1 MSVKILLVFYQVVKQ
16 WGLGKNTLEVTKEKK
31 ETEYYYIKQAWEI
44 RRLEEEQ
51 IKKAAVYSR

>member
-31 ETEYYYIKQAWEI
+31 ETEYYYIKQEWEI
-44 RRLEEEQ
+44 KTTGRRTD
-51 IKKAAVYSR
+51 KKSCSL